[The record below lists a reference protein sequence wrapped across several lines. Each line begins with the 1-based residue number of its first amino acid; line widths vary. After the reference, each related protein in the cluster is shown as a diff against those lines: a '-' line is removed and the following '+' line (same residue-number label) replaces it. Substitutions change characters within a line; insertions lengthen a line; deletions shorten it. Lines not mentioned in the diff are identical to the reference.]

1 MPLRRRI
8 AGPATLAITVLVISC
23 SSAYRS
29 MSVEEKRAY
38 LEELEHQ
45 TLDELVEQRPEARED
60 LDAAVGYAIF
70 SKTATKVPIVGTG
83 EGLGV
88 VVNKATGSRTYLKV
102 TRFDVGGGLG
112 TKKYRVVILY
122 FEEAALEKLSSGKL
136 EFGAGVE
143 ASSGGSEAD
152 SGGGAS
158 AGTRKQDRVVY
169 RLTGSGVSATWTVS
183 LIRYSV
189 LDLGD

>member
-8 AGPATLAITVLVISC
+8 TGPAMLAITVLVISC

-29 MSVEEKRAY
+29 MSVEEKRAH

-88 VVNKATGSRTYLKV
+88 VVNKATGTLTLTHGLIGSTNSTSKIIATGDIDYQSTFEGSYL
-102 TRFDVGGGLG
+102 TSALYGR
-112 TKKYRVVILY
+112 ILIQTT
-122 FEEAALEKLSSGKL
+122 S
-136 EFGAGVE
+136 
-143 ASSGGSEAD
+143 D
-152 SGGGAS
+152 I
-158 AGTRKQDRVVY
+158 
-169 RLTGSGVSATWTVS
+169 TGERI
-183 LIRYSV
+183 L
-189 LDLGD
+189 